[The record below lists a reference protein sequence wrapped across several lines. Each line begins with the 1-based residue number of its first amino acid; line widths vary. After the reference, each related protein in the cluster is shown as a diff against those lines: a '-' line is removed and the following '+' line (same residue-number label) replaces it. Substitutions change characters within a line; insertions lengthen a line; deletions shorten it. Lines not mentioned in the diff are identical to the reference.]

1 MQSNTNQY
9 NQQKLTY
16 TRKRFDEEINKTFNV
31 ALKDYLKYLK
41 NIDSSEYAL
50 KILKEAVLD
59 HTIDGIINNY
69 NTYYE
74 NLQKLKQEEYLKKF
88 NTTNELKES
97 YNEVKNTFLNQ
108 EKEVLEIRK
117 QLIKAKKL
125 EKKKEDNEKTNK
137 QQEAINDTGDL
148 QTIFTN
154 RVGRGFFKIFG
165 RGKPN
170 LQRILSEIGLQDI
183 KEDIVIDDAKPKL
196 IEKFKDPKTAKLA
209 FKAACQN
216 NFNRQAFDS
225 LAEINDK
232 NSQLIYENN
241 KLKEEN
247 KEMKAEIEDCNKV
260 IKSIEDLSDEDPNKS
275 NISAILS
282 AIKNIYQAK
291 PQGDEEAKNLM
302 NKLNENIV
310 VIENAMK
317 EELKTQDDKL
327 QAKLSERQQKKNVTT
342 VPQVNDNTQQSSKSL
357 NQNHEN
363 DLYRRQSIQRTSSKE
378 NLHVQTLVSKR
389 RNSQSSQGSPREQQ

>member
-9 NQQKLTY
+9 NQKMLKC
-16 TRKRFDEEINKTFNV
+16 TRERFDEEINKTFNV

-41 NIDSSEYAL
+41 NIESSEYEL

-88 NTTNELKES
+88 NTPNELKES

-125 EKKKEDNEKTNK
+125 EKQKEDSEKTNK
-137 QQEAINDTGDL
+137 QQEESKRVKAEINDIGDL

-196 IEKFKDPKTAKLA
+196 IAKFKDPKTAQLA

-260 IKSIEDLSDEDPNKS
+260 IKSIEDLSHIVQVLIEVINNSVTDICE
-275 NISAILS
+275 
-282 AIKNIYQAK
+282 
-291 PQGDEEAKNLM
+291 
-302 NKLNENIV
+302 KL
-310 VIENAMK
+310 
-317 EELKTQDDKL
+317 
-327 QAKLSERQQKKNVTT
+327 
-342 VPQVNDNTQQSSKSL
+342 
-357 NQNHEN
+357 
-363 DLYRRQSIQRTSSKE
+363 
-378 NLHVQTLVSKR
+378 LHFTRIIDALI
-389 RNSQSSQGSPREQQ
+389 